1 MAAPWARETTTRR
14 PPETM
19 LAAIYTQALFI
30 VADVGYL
37 RGAGVILAFVRTF
50 LGRQRFVAFR
60 MGWVEAVCTVEPLLL
75 LAVTYHVQS
84 GAVPAASA
92 TFGRMV
98 LALAGT
104 ALALGGAGL
113 LVWSFLSWPG
123 IFAGHGVLADHK
135 LMTGGAY
142 GFVRHPVYLAALL
155 VWLGLAVGYL
165 SGTAFVVTALYVIPI
180 YLLYIRS
187 EEDMMLETF
196 GDGYRE
202 YRNAVPMLVPR
213 PRQATG

>member
-1 MAAPWARETTTRR
+1 
-14 PPETM
+14 M
-19 LAAIYTQALFI
+19 LAAVCTQALFV
-30 VADVGYL
+30 VADVAYL

-50 LGRQRFVAFR
+50 LGRKRFVTFR
-60 MGWVEAVCTVEPLLL
+60 MGWVEALCAVEPLAL
-75 LAVTYHVQS
+75 LAVTYLVQS
-84 GAVPAASA
+84 GAVPAGSA

-98 LALAGT
+98 AALAGA

-113 LVWSFLSWPG
+113 LVWSFLSWRG

-135 LMTGGAY
+135 LVTRGAY

-155 VWLGLAVGYL
+155 VWLGLTVGYL
-165 SGTAFVVTALYVIPI
+165 SRTAFVVTALYVIPV

-196 GDGYRE
+196 GDAYRE
-202 YRNAVPMLVPR
+202 YRHAVPMLVPR
-213 PRQATG
+213 PRPATG

>member
-1 MAAPWARETTTRR
+1 
-14 PPETM
+14 M

-30 VADVGYL
+30 VADVAYL
-37 RGAGVILAFVRTF
+37 RGAGVVLAFVRTF

-60 MGWVEAVCTVEPLLL
+60 MGWVEALCTVEPLLL

-84 GAVPAASA
+84 GAVPAGSA
-92 TFGRMV
+92 TFGRIAA
-98 LALAGT
+98 ALAGAT
-104 ALALGGAGL
+104 LSLTGAGL
-113 LVWSFLSWPG
+113 LIWSFLSWPG
-123 IFAGHGVLADHK
+123 LFAGHGVLADHK

-196 GDGYRE
+196 GDAYRE
-202 YRNAVPMLVPR
+202 YRHVVPMLVPR
-213 PRQATG
+213 PRPATA